1 MIGVAAYVMIAYYAA
16 EVCKNA
22 GVRKKWLPTIA
33 ATGGLIC
40 GVAGH
45 FISGQDM
52 VNIFDSISAGLF
64 SGFAAVGTNEIAKY
78 VFRKDS

>member
-16 EVCKNA
+16 EVCKTA
-22 GVRKKWLPTIA
+22 GVRKKWLPIIA

-40 GVAGH
+40 GVVGH
-45 FISGQDM
+45 FISGQN
-52 VNIFDSISAGLF
+52 VETIFDSISVGLF

-78 VFRKDS
+78 IFRKE